1 MIKSKFRTEFSNDF
15 NDFVSNSGNGEAI
28 PQYELDE
35 NNVVV
40 PKLDCDGKQVFHNLK
55 ADIQKNKNA
64 NDYQRLLKSGVE
76 PQDIKLGSAG
86 VYQDTTIAGAGV
98 DLLNAQARLEASGMS
113 YDDLRK
119 IFDTISA
126 KYKQKQEPQKQEPQK
141 QEQKKDEV
149 KK

>member
-1 MIKSKFRTEFSNDF
+1 MKRIKFRTEFSNDF
-15 NDFVSNSGNGEAI
+15 TKFVSNSGNGEAI

-40 PKLDCDGKQVFHNLK
+40 PKLDKNGKQVYHNLK

-64 NDYQRLLKSGVE
+64 NDYQKLLKSGME
-76 PQDIKLGSAG
+76 PQDIQLGSAG

-119 IFDTISA
+119 IFDTIAA
-126 KYKQKQEPQKQEPQK
+126 KYKKPQEPQKK
-141 QEQKKDEV
+141 QDVKIDEKKDEV